1 MMPPAI
7 RPAGAGMLARPV
19 LWGRRLHPSLSLGEN
34 HMPSSK
40 SAGVFARARTKP
52 LASAVLAALC
62 LIAAAP
68 LAASDAAPDASAN
81 AAGQGIARYT
91 IVLRGEPLATYRGDV
106 AGFAALPHVAVGR
119 KIGRPDFHSP
129 QALAYAARLQ
139 QQQTEFAQSLSATLG
154 RPVQTVATLQHALN
168 AVIVEI
174 DADEAARVAQRPE
187 VDFVERE
194 HELKLLTDRGPA
206 FIGAPSIWDG
216 SASGGVESQGEG
228 IVVADLDTGINWQ
241 SPAFAAVGPID
252 GYVHVNPNG
261 SGNYLGQ
268 CGPNPPNADLGH
280 CNDKLIGMY
289 DFTTTSSTRTANDL
303 DGHGSHTASTIA
315 GNHWNAPFGGATFTI
330 SGVAPHA
337 NVIAYRV
344 CTSGCSSSA
353 STQSVNQAIADGA
366 DVINYSISGGTSPW
380 TDSVSIAFRNAV
392 SAGLFVAASA
402 GNDGPVAGS
411 VNHIEP
417 WVETVAAS
425 TKDSVIAFRFNLT
438 GPGTPPAETQGLP
451 LRPAAPP
458 FPTADIVNAPIV
470 RSPGFDNG
478 STDGCSTYPAG
489 TFMGDAP
496 PPTDPD
502 IVFIDGFDP
511 PAPPERVGA
520 IAVLTLDQNDSSCA
534 SGTRRANALAAGA
547 IGVIFVDRDFIN
559 LGAADTSWSMLR
571 ADWDKAWTQI
581 QTDPDHATASL
592 LLPASSF
599 PQRGDVVSDY
609 SSRGPLARNGQ
620 YLVKPNITA
629 PGTDIIAAYAA
640 NEGGA
645 NATAMENGTSM
656 SSPHITG
663 SAALLRAVQPDWT
676 PTEIRSAINMTAR
689 LDGLI
694 RADGSAVDAWDLGS
708 GRVDLTKAALSGLV
722 LDETVTNFA
731 NANPASGGI
740 LANLNLAEFTSAN
753 CATSCTFTRTL
764 RNPTL
769 VAQDYTLDFTG
780 LPAGVAV
787 ASPSTFTI
795 AVGATQVVTVT
806 IDGTQLASGWNFGQ
820 LVLTASDVTK
830 PVLHMPVAIKR

>member
-1 MMPPAI
+1 M
-7 RPAGAGMLARPV
+7 
-19 LWGRRLHPSLSLGEN
+19 S
-34 HMPSSK
+34 SSK
-40 SAGVFARARTKP
+40 SASVFARARTKP
-52 LASAVLAALC
+52 LASAVFAALC
-62 LIAAAP
+62 LAAATP
-68 LAASDAAPDASAN
+68 LALAEVAPDASAN
-81 AAGQGIARYT
+81 VAGQGMTRYT
-91 IVLRGEPLATYRGDV
+91 IVLKGEPLAAYRG
-106 AGFAALPHVAVGR
+106 GISGLAALPRIAAGR

-139 QQQTEFAQSLSATLG
+139 QQQAAFVQSLSATLG
-154 RPVQTVATLQHALN
+154 RSVETVATLQHALN

-174 DADEAARVAQRPE
+174 DADEAARVAQRAD

-194 HELKLLTDRGPA
+194 HELTLLTDRGPA

-216 SASGGVESQGEG
+216 SASGGVASQGEG

-261 SGNYLGQ
+261 AGNYLGQ
-268 CGPNPPNADLGH
+268 CGPTPPNADLGR

-289 DFTTTSSTRTANDL
+289 DFTSTSASRSATDL
-303 DGHGSHTASTIA
+303 GGHGSHTASTIA
-315 GNHWNAPFGGATFTI
+315 GNHWNAPFGGGTFAI

-366 DVINYSISGGTSPW
+366 DVLNYSISGGTSPW
-380 TDSVSIAFRNAV
+380 GDSVSIAFRNAV
-392 SAGLFVAASA
+392 EAGIFVAASA

-411 VNHIEP
+411 VNHVEP

-425 TKDSVIAFRFNLT
+425 TKDNVVAFRFNLT
-438 GPGTPPAETQGLP
+438 GPGTPPEETQGLP

-458 FPTADIVNAPIV
+458 LPTADIVNAPIV
-470 RSPGFDNG
+470 RSPNFDDG
-478 STDGCSTYPAG
+478 SNDGCSAYPAG
-489 TFMGDAP
+489 TFTGDAP
-496 PPTDPD
+496 ANPD
-502 IVFIDGFDP
+502 VIFADGFDP
-511 PAPPERVGA
+511 AAPPARVGA
-520 IAVLTLDQNDSSCA
+520 VAVLNLDQSASNCSSGA
-534 SGTRRANALAAGA
+534 RRAAALTAGA

-559 LGAADTSWSMLR
+559 LGASGTSWSMLR

-581 QTDPDHATASL
+581 QTDPAHAAASL
-592 LLPASSF
+592 LLPAASF

-609 SSRGPLARNGQ
+609 SSRGPRANSGQ

-629 PGTDIIAAYAA
+629 PGTDILAAYMAGA
-640 NEGGA
+640 GGA

-656 SSPHITG
+656 SSPHMTG
-663 SAALLRAVQPDWT
+663 SGALLRAVRPEWT
-676 PTEIRSAINMTAR
+676 PTEIRSAINMTAK

-694 RADGSAVDAWDLGS
+694 RADGSAVNAWDLGS

-722 LDETVTNFA
+722 LDETAANFA
-731 NANPASGGI
+731 SANPASGGV

-764 RNPTL
+764 RSTAL
-769 VAQDYTLDFTG
+769 VAQTYALDFTG
-780 LPAGVAV
+780 LPTGVAV
-787 ASPSTFTI
+787 ASPASFTI
-795 AVGATQVVTVT
+795 AAGDTQVVTIT
-806 IDGTQLASGWNFGQ
+806 IDGTQFASGWNFGQ
-820 LVLTASDVTK
+820 LVLTANDVTK
-830 PVLHMPVAIKR
+830 PVLHMPVVIKH